1 MEGNFQ
7 LIPVNMVWLP
17 TYYTFLGILRYFSLQ
32 QIVKLQK
39 YYVNHQSIFLVWL
52 NIECLFLARTERLPW
67 SWHSVNSV
75 THCVRILIW
84 GISHPHPLL
93 WKKHYYW
100 NRENHKYAVIVVYFS
115 CSKCSGTNCT
125 ILKVP
130 KKVSFF
136 PFSTF
141 NFQKVV
147 HLFQ

>member
-1 MEGNFQ
+1 
-7 LIPVNMVWLP
+7 MVP
-17 TYYTFLGILRYFSLQ
+17 YYAFLGSLRYFSSQ

-115 CSKCSGTNCT
+115 YSKCSGTNCT
-125 ILKVP
+125 ILILKSQ
-130 KKVSFF
+130 KNYN
-136 PFSTF
+136 FSLLYRS
-141 NFQKVV
+141 V
-147 HLFQ
+147 LFSIFHI